1 MNYEKLK
8 KIAES
13 RNMEL
18 KAIAELLDLT
28 PNGLKRSFEYQSFPI
43 KKVIKLCDLL
53 QITPNDFFDNA
64 DSPSISQHAHHI
76 TGSVKQVAHLNTN
89 NGACAS
95 CIEKD
100 REIHELQAELIK
112 LYRKN
117 NK

>member
-43 KKVIKLCDLL
+43 KKVIK
-53 QITPNDFFDNA
+53 
-64 DSPSISQHAHHI
+64 
-76 TGSVKQVAHLNTN
+76 
-89 NGACAS
+89 
-95 CIEKD
+95 
-100 REIHELQAELIK
+100 
-112 LYRKN
+112 
-117 NK
+117 

>member
-1 MNYEKLK
+1 MTYEKLK
-8 KIAES
+8 QIAEL

-18 KAIAELLDLT
+18 KTIAELLDLT

-53 QITPNDFFDNA
+53 QITPNEFFDNTH
-64 DSPSISQHAHHI
+64 SPAISQQAHHI
-76 TGSVKQVAHLNTN
+76 QGNVKQVAHLNT
-89 NGACAS
+89 GSTCTS

>member
-1 MNYEKLK
+1 MTYEKLK
-8 KIAES
+8 RIAEL

-18 KAIAELLDLT
+18 KTIAELLDLT

-53 QITPNDFFDNA
+53 QITPNEFFDNTH
-64 DSPSISQHAHHI
+64 SPAISQQAHHI
-76 TGSVKQVAHLNTN
+76 QGNVKQVAHLNT
-89 NGACAS
+89 GSTCTS

>member
-1 MNYEKLK
+1 MTYEKLK
-8 KIAES
+8 YYAKDKCVLIKEVA
-13 RNMEL
+13 RQIDM
-18 KAIAELLDLT
+18 T
-28 PNGLKRSFEYQSFPI
+28 PNGLKFSIENDTLPSN
-43 KKVIKLCDLL
+43 KVKILCDLL
-53 QITPNDFFDNA
+53 QITPNDFFDNT

-89 NGACAS
+89 NGTCAS